1 MKRLVLATV
10 LLLVLPASAAA
21 SDGGPSPGVL
31 TGWDGVLSPNGA
43 VRYVTLNSRGGW
55 TNVAA
60 VRVRGGRVLNFNAVR
75 GFYGVP
81 LVTQTDP
88 AGGLSRDGRTLI
100 LSTWPSNQ
108 PGAVSRFA
116 VLGTRQLRVHRIV
129 TLQGSYSY
137 DALSP
142 DAKTMYLIEY
152 TPGSTSVR
160 YRVRAFDLVA
170 GRLLPGAIAD
180 KRLWGDYMRGTPISR
195 ATTSD
200 GGWVYTLYS
209 KPDGTGFIHAL
220 DAAHRAAVCVNL
232 PWRRMANGLA
242 YVRLAIDGK
251 ELVLR
256 QHGVGRL
263 AAIDRQSFTVR
274 AFHKPGGLT
283 Q

>member
-1 MKRLVLATV
+1 V
-10 LLLVLPASAAA
+10 LLLVLPASGAAA
-21 SDGGPSPGVL
+21 DGGPSPGVL

-43 VRYVTLNSRGGW
+43 VRYVTLSGRGGW

-60 VRVRGGRVLNFNAVR
+60 VRVRGGRSLNFKGVR

-81 LVTQTDP
+81 LVTQNGA

-100 LSTWPSNQ
+100 LSTWPSTQ

-116 VLGTRQLRVHRIV
+116 VLDTRRLRVHRIV
-129 TLQGSYSY
+129 TLRGSYSY

-142 DAKTMYLIEY
+142 DAETLYLIQY
-152 TPGSTSVR
+152 VPGSTSVR

-180 KRLWGDYMRGTPISR
+180 KRLWGDYMRGSPVSR
-195 ATTSD
+195 ATTAD

-209 KPDGTGFIHAL
+209 KPDGTGFVHAL

-232 PWRRMANGLA
+232 PWRRMTTELG
-242 YVRLAIDGK
+242 YVRLALDGK
-251 ELVLR
+251 DLILR
-256 QHGVGRL
+256 QHGLGKL
-263 AAIDRQSFTVR
+263 AAIDTQSFAVR
-274 AFHKPGGLT
+274 AFRKPAVVT